1 MQHYKFYD
9 EALALTKELVAIP
22 SLNNSVGEREV
33 ALYMAQWLE
42 KLPYFQANPDQLII
56 KPLKNDPYGRVN
68 VVAIAFGTRSN
79 SNETIILHGHHDT
92 VGIDDFGSIKDF
104 AFDCDA
110 LPEKIKA
117 ITNDPEVLADIE
129 SGEWMFGRGAS
140 DMKCGDAV
148 NLVLMRYF
156 TENLEKFDGNLI
168 FMTNPVEENQH
179 TGIMESLDILEQ
191 LKNQYGL
198 TYKMAIN
205 TDFISPAFP
214 GDTSHYFHAGAVGKI
229 LPCFYI
235 IGKPTHSGQGFE
247 GFSASAVAAEIV
259 RNMDMRAEFS
269 DVYNNEYAMPPTV
282 LKSKDLKP
290 SYDVQTAF
298 SAFVYFNYFIHNMEM
313 DDIFSRL
320 RKVAEDALNTVDTYT
335 DEQNK
340 IYCKMTGMAYHK
352 REYDLTVMDYSEL
365 HEKALAVNPNVDQ
378 ELEEITAKGLAE
390 NMDRREM
397 CLKMVEHLA
406 TKTLSIVTP
415 TVVLFLSPPYCP
427 RNTLKR
433 EVPEEAVLL
442 DSVTALLNET
452 GKEMNEDLKMMQ
464 FFPVLTDSSYLK
476 LDDTD
481 TSVKTLVDNFPNM
494 KGHYDV
500 PLDQIKRLNIPA
512 FNFGCHGKDAH
523 KWTERVHKEYSFGKL
538 PLIMLRMLETYL
550 TNPQL

>member
-1 MQHYKFYD
+1 MQNYPFYD
-9 EALALTKELVAIP
+9 ETLALTKELVAIP
-22 SLNNSVGEREV
+22 SLNNSTGERAV
-33 ALYMAQWLE
+33 AEYMAEWLR
-42 KLPYFQANPDQLII
+42 KLPYFVEHPDQVIVR
-56 KPLKNDPYGRVN
+56 PLKNDPYGRIN
-68 VVAIAFGTRSN
+68 VLAIAFGTRSDN
-79 SNETIILHGHHDT
+79 KETIILHGHHDT
-92 VGIDDFGSIKDF
+92 VGIDDFGSIKEY

-117 ITNDPEVLADIE
+117 ITTDPELLADIE

-148 NLVLMRYF
+148 NLALMRYF
-156 TENLEKFDGNLI
+156 TEHLDQFDGNLI

-179 TGIMESLDILEQ
+179 TGIMESLDVLEA
-191 LKNQYGL
+191 LKDQYGL
-198 TYKMAIN
+198 TFKMAMN
-205 TDFISPAFP
+205 TDFISPSYP

-247 GFSASAVAAEIV
+247 GFSASMVAAEIV

-282 LKSKDLKP
+282 LKMKDLKP
-290 SYDVQTAF
+290 SYDVQTTF

-313 DDIFSRL
+313 DDIFVRL
-320 RKVAEDALNTVDTYT
+320 RKVAEDALKTVDTYT

-340 IYCKMTGMAYHK
+340 FYCKMTGMTYKK
-352 REYDLTVMDYSEL
+352 REYTLKVMDYSEL
-365 HEKALAVNPNVDQ
+365 HEKALAIKPDVDAD
-378 ELEEITAKGLAE
+378 LDDITAKALAQ

-397 CLKMVEHLA
+397 CLKMVEYLA
-406 TKTLSIVTP
+406 TVVNINTP
-415 TVVLFLSPPYCP
+415 TVIIFLAPPYCP

-433 EVPEEAVLL
+433 EIPEEAALL
-442 DSVTALLNET
+442 DSVTGLLQEL
-452 GKEMNEDLKMMQ
+452 GEEMGEDLKMMQ

-481 TSVKTLVDNFPNM
+481 SSVKTLVSNFPNM
-494 KGHYDV
+494 KAHYDV

-538 PLIMLRMLETYL
+538 PVIMLRTLEKYL
-550 TNPQL
+550 IEA